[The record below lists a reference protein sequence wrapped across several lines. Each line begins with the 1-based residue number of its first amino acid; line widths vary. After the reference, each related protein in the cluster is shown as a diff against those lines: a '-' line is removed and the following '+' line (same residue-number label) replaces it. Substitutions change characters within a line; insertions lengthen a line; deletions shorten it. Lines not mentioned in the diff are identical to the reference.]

1 MERKKDSQ
9 VVVIAALA
17 IAIVFMSVGFALFA
31 QNLQVNG
38 TATVDAA
45 LWDIHFDPNSYAAQ
59 PGSKPITYT
68 LDSANTT
75 LQFETELE
83 KPGDFATFVI
93 NAKNFGTF
101 DADLTSITLSSL
113 GADQQE
119 YLEYTVQY
127 DGVTYDATTTGLDVP
142 LNQNQ
147 SKSLLVSVKYLE
159 PADSTKLPSSNV
171 DVSLTATLGYTQV
184 TE

>member
-17 IAIVFMSVGFALFA
+17 ITILFMSVGFALFA

-45 LWDIHFDPNSYAAQ
+45 KWDVHFDPNSYIAQ
-59 PGSKPITYT
+59 PGSEPITYT

-75 LQFETELE
+75 LQFETELVE
-83 KPGDFATFVI
+83 PGDYATFAI

-101 DADLTSITLSSL
+101 DADLTSITLSTL
-113 GADQQE
+113 TAAQQK

-127 DGVTYDATTTGLDVP
+127 NGVTYNATTSDLSVP
-142 LNQNQ
+142 LNVNQ
-147 SKSLLVSVKYLE
+147 SKTLVVTVRYKA
-159 PADSTKLPSSNV
+159 PADSADLPATDV
-171 DVSLTATLGYTQV
+171 DVSLTATLGYQQV

>member
-17 IAIVFMSVGFALFA
+17 IAILFMSVGFALFTK
-31 QNLQVNG
+31 NLQVNG
-38 TATVDAA
+38 TTTVDAA
-45 LWDIHFDPNSYAAQ
+45 QWDIHFDPNTYMAQ
-59 PGSKPITYT
+59 PGSKDITYS

-83 KPGDFATFVI
+83 QPGDFATFAI

-101 DADLTSITLSSL
+101 DADLTSITLSTL
-113 GADQQE
+113 TADQQQ

-127 DGVTYDATTTGLDVP
+127 NGVTYNATTTDLSIP
-142 LNQNQ
+142 LNVNQ
-147 SKSLLVSVKYLE
+147 SKTLVVTVKYNL
-159 PADSTKLPSSNV
+159 PADSSKLPQDNV
-171 DVSLTATLGYTQV
+171 DVSLTATLGYQQV

>member
-101 DADLTSITLSSL
+101 DADLTTITLSTL
-113 GADQQE
+113 TAAQQK

-127 DGVTYDATTTGLDVP
+127 NGVTYNATTSDLSVP
-142 LNQNQ
+142 LNVNQ
-147 SKSLLVSVKYLE
+147 SKTLVVTVIYKA
-159 PADSTKLPSSNV
+159 PADSADLPATNV
-171 DVSLTATLGYTQV
+171 DVSLTATLGYQQV

>member
-17 IAIVFMSVGFALFA
+17 IAILFMSVGFALFT

-38 TATVDAA
+38 TTTVDAA
-45 LWDIHFDPNSYAAQ
+45 LWDIHFDPNSYMAQ
-59 PGSKPITYT
+59 PGSEEITYT

-83 KPGDFATFVI
+83 KPGDFATFAI

-101 DADLTSITLSSL
+101 DADLTSVTLSTL
-113 GADQQE
+113 TAEQQK

-127 DGVTYDATTTGLDVP
+127 NGVTYNATTTGLNIP
-142 LNQNQ
+142 LNVNQ
-147 SKSLLVSVKYLE
+147 AKTLVVTVRYVA
-159 PADSTKLPSSNV
+159 PADSADLPASDV
-171 DVSLTATLGYTQV
+171 DVSLTATLGYQQV